1 MHLLQQQ
8 TLGSTNTST
17 GAQATETGTQQWN
30 SKASENEAAV
40 YLEFGFAFFFV
51 LWVVW
56 HRKAAAS
63 ASRLLVGIQVCT
75 AKHTLCVFAF
85 VCACTPMCMRVDS
98 LGPRGGS

>member
-40 YLEFGFAFFFV
+40 YLEFGFAFLFCFV
-51 LWVVW
+51 
-56 HRKAAAS
+56 
-63 ASRLLVGIQVCT
+63 G
-75 AKHTLCVFAF
+75 
-85 VCACTPMCMRVDS
+85 S
-98 LGPRGGS
+98 LA